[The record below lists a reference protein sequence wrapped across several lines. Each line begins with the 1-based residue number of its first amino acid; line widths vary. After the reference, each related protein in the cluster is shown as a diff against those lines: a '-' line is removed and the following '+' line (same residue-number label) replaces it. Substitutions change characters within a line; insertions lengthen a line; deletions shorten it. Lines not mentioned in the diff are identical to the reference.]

1 MKQALKELLKHLAL
15 YLAGGCIYIVME
27 LGFRGHSHWSMFL
40 VGGLCFL
47 LIGGI
52 NNWISWK
59 MPIWLQ
65 GLIGDAVIV
74 AIELLSGYILNIRM
88 GLGVWD
94 YSNLPMNFL
103 GQICLPFAILWFPVA
118 VFGII
123 IDDYLRYW
131 FFQEEKPQY
140 YLWFK

>member
-1 MKQALKELLKHLAL
+1 
-15 YLAGGCIYIVME
+15 
-27 LGFRGHSHWSMFL
+27 
-40 VGGLCFL
+40 
-47 LIGGI
+47 
-52 NNWISWK
+52 

-131 FFQEEKPQY
+131 FFKEEKPQY